1 MTTAAMRRPGVS
13 LLVGVGLAIGAVVM
27 AILIG
32 SIVHTMKHV
41 KPVKSEVP
49 PVSAVVWGD
58 RVFMGPRG
66 LSLWLKTKGIGY
78 SVWAKRHPPANHLLQ
93 KQKAKLERN
102 K

>member
-1 MTTAAMRRPGVS
+1 MTSVAPRRPGFS
-13 LLVGVGLAIGAVVM
+13 LLVGIGIAIGIVAL
-27 AILIG
+27 ALLIG

-58 RVFMGPRG
+58 RVFVGPRG
-66 LSLWLKTKGIGY
+66 LSQWLEVRGISY

-93 KQKAKLERN
+93 KQKAKRDQ
-102 K
+102 KK